1 MPDRCAPAVLPLPAI
16 VDAPRISVSAGV
28 GATGAVT
35 QRQGLLFKR
44 LFIDRPTLIL
54 VDHGVK
60 ALHWGHGSHLVHA
73 GEAVA
78 LAGGHAFDVINHPAP
93 DGEYRA
99 RWLAFDDEAVALHAQ
114 AHAQQAPIRNTLH
127 IPNTDAALRQA
138 FHSSFDRAVE
148 AVEAATKATLPVEIA
163 RHRLVELLLWLGLA
177 GGRFEPSCPVT
188 LEAKIR
194 STVGQDP
201 ARDWAAADIA
211 GSFAMSE
218 ATMRRKLAAEGTTLS
233 ALLVDARMSLA
244 LQLLQSTAQPV
255 SQIALAV
262 GYQTPS
268 QFTARFR
275 QRFGFAP
282 TAIRGHRRLESG
294 WDSGSGSDSNA
305 NTAGDFVL
313 DKPAAHPQALFAGE
327 K

>member
-1 MPDRCAPAVLPLPAI
+1 MDDRSVSAVLPYPAI
-16 VDAPRISVSAGV
+16 VDVPRIVMRAGV

-44 LFIDRPTLIL
+44 LFIEHPTLIL
-54 VDHGVK
+54 VEHGIK
-60 ALHWGHGSHLVHA
+60 ALHWAQHRHLVRA

-78 LAGGHAFDVINHPAP
+78 LAGGQAFDVINHPAP

-99 RWLAFDDEAVALHAQ
+99 RWLACDDDVVAAYAQTHPQQASISETLVVAQ
-114 AHAQQAPIRNTLH
+114 A
-127 IPNTDAALRQA
+127 DAALRHG
-138 FHSSFDRAVE
+138 FHHTFDRAVA
-148 AVEAATKATLPVEIA
+148 AVTDETLPAEIA
-163 RHRLVELLLWLGLA
+163 RHRLAELLLWVGLA

-188 LEAKIR
+188 LEARIR
-194 STVGQDP
+194 RIVGQDP

-218 ATMRRKLAAEGTTLS
+218 ATMRRKLAAEDTTLS
-233 ALLVDARMSLA
+233 TLLVDARMSLA
-244 LQLLQSTAQPV
+244 LQLLQSTTQPV
-255 SQIALAV
+255 SQIALSV

-282 TAIRGHRRLESG
+282 TAIRGHRR
-294 WDSGSGSDSNA
+294 
-305 NTAGDFVL
+305 
-313 DKPAAHPQALFAGE
+313 AAAQTYQPG
-327 K
+327 